1 MLVWVCTF
9 LFIIHFS
16 PLSLNETSLE
26 TIGGPPILR
35 LHLVFLSL
43 LPPLVTSLLKQ
54 RRNSPIRLA
63 LLEMWSR
70 LLYSQAPKK
79 VDIEWARSTPSQIRG
94 ATESCFSFMSVVYS
108 VVEKVWVSEEMGG
121 FGELGSDLSA
131 TSVWGPGASCLS
143 SVSLFIFK
151 MRRRN
156 TSWEDIVRIEC

>member
-1 MLVWVCTF
+1 MLIWVCTF

-26 TIGGPPILR
+26 TIGSPPILR
-35 LHLVFLSL
+35 LHLVFLSF

-79 VDIEWARSTPSQIRG
+79 VDIGWARSTPSQIHG
-94 ATESCFSFMSVVYS
+94 ATESCFSFTS

-121 FGELGSDLSA
+121 FGELGSNLSA
-131 TSVWGPGASCLS
+131 TLIWGPGASCLS
-143 SVSLFIFK
+143 HVSLFIFK

-156 TSWEDIVRIEC
+156 TSWENIVRIK